1 MACQQETAKK
11 VFAKQLY
18 LLHLILFFSLF
29 LFDAKLNEFN
39 ELKILSEK
47 DIWMSE
53 KKSIWFDFHIQC
65 FDHHKEWVKL
75 RAG

>member
-47 DIWMSE
+47 DI
-53 KKSIWFDFHIQC
+53 
-65 FDHHKEWVKL
+65 
-75 RAG
+75 